1 MTAFCPKRSKI
12 KMVANP
18 IPPFEK
24 VVWYSYL
31 DQNKKPDAKIIN
43 GMIERFK
50 TFAEYN
56 TTRVLQFYDN
66 LENKLIEQKRLK

>member
-1 MTAFCPKRSKI
+1 MPAFCKIKSRI

-18 IPPFEK
+18 IPPFSK

-31 DQNKKPDAKIIN
+31 DQNKLPDHKIID
-43 GMIERFK
+43 GMIKRFK
-50 TFAEYN
+50 DFAEYN

-66 LENKLIEQKRLK
+66 QENRLIEQKRLK

>member
-1 MTAFCPKRSKI
+1 
-12 KMVANP
+12 MVANP

-31 DQNKKPDAKIIN
+31 DQNKLEDHKIIDK
-43 GMIERFK
+43 MIERFK
-50 TFAEYN
+50 NFAEYN

-66 LENKLIEQKRLK
+66 QENRLIEQKRLK